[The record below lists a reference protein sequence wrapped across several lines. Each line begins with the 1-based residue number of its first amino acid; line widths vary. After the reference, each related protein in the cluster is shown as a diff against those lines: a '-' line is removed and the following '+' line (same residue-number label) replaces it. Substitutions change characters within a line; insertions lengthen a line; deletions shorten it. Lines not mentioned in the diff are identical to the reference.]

1 MSDNPHGRVRVT
13 GAVEID
19 VNDPQ
24 NEQSNK
30 CGGNGFHK
38 LLTMKIRH
46 GFPGRNSCRRYGGTK
61 AVIRS
66 GLAPVTSCPET
77 RPRCQ
82 ARSSGQLSKAAGAQ
96 HAESRG

>member
-1 MSDNPHGRVRVT
+1 MSDHPHGRVRVT

-46 GFPGRNSCRRYGGTK
+46 GFPGRNSYRRYGDTK
-61 AVIRS
+61 GRRLGVGAY
-66 GLAPVTSCPET
+66 PVT
-77 RPRCQ
+77 
-82 ARSSGQLSKAAGAQ
+82 
-96 HAESRG
+96 